1 MKKNI
6 FKFIANIYSQI
17 SILAIVAAIIVMQ
30 SCSRDLG
37 FSYQVQDRKL
47 LMFDQIKLD
56 TNFSIFVEGLEK
68 TNLAAVINSYGPYTV
83 FAPDNRGFRKYFA
96 LKGKKSL
103 ADFALDSLAN
113 ILRYHI
119 ILAKPGD
126 GPLAAANFIQ
136 GPQTTASA
144 SGDLINIDI
153 SKGFKSN
160 AVANAV
166 ALIYNTDNEYFNG
179 LLHKMDGV
187 LDPPILTIG
196 EFLLANPAT
205 FSIIT
210 SGLQKAGLMDTLTKL
225 NNPQGV
231 RTRLTLFAETNDVLR
246 ANGITDYNGY
256 SQDSLVR
263 YMRNHLV
270 AGTGSSKGYTRNNAP
285 ISQLG
290 LLDRWDTTL
299 ATLDGEDWLY
309 LDLAATNLIDGTTDF
324 TVSDLSMRNGIIHNV
339 SKPLT
344 FPKNKKRTQIYHQ
357 CWASPAFCYGPAGFS
372 QGASPVANAS
382 SGNFR
387 WYYDGG
393 VFNGTT
399 ITNLLF
405 MQPAAINDSLVMVVN
420 GIKRGKYEIRA
431 SGKGG
436 GTRGTYQL
444 NFGTD
449 SVTTYNFNF
458 PGAPGN
464 FRQNAL
470 LGTYDFKTSG
480 NKRMKLIARNTSGIN
495 LECFVFTP
503 VN

>member
-6 FKFIANIYSQI
+6 FFTFVSKTYTRVGLLLVLA
-17 SILAIVAAIIVMQ
+17 AIVLLQ

-68 TNLAAVINSYGPYTV
+68 TNLSSVINSYGPYTV

-96 LKGKKSL
+96 LKGKSGL
-103 ADFALDSLAN
+103 ADFALDSLTN

-119 ILAKPGD
+119 VLAKLGN

-136 GPQTTASA
+136 GPQETASA

-153 SKGFKSN
+153 SKGFKSD

-166 ALIYNTDNEYFNG
+166 ALIYSTDNEYYNG

-196 EFLLANPAT
+196 EFLIANPST
-205 FSIIT
+205 FSILT
-210 SGLQKAGLMDTLTKL
+210 SGLQRAGLMDTLTKL

-231 RTRLTLFAETNDVLR
+231 RTRLTLFAETNEVLR
-246 ANGITDYNGY
+246 ANGINDYNDF

-270 AGTGSSKGYTRNNAP
+270 AGTGSSKGYTRNNVA
-285 ISQLG
+285 LAA
-290 LLDRWDTTL
+290 LNLVDRWDTTL
-299 ATLDGEDWLY
+299 ATLDGEDWIY
-309 LDLAATNLIDGTTDF
+309 MDLAAPNLIDVNTRF

-339 SKPLT
+339 SRPLVFSGPT
-344 FPKNKKRTQIYHQ
+344 KKRTQIWHQ
-357 CWASPAFCYGPAGFS
+357 FWTGQAFAYGINGIAN
-372 QGASPVANAS
+372 GALPVANAT

-387 WYYDGG
+387 WYPDGPNNHTF
-393 VFNGTT
+393 FNPDSVEDS
-399 ITNLLF
+399 
-405 MQPAAINDSLVMVVN
+405 MVAIIR
-420 GIKRGKYEIRA
+420 GIKRGKYRFEV
-431 SGKGG
+431 SGKNGFG
-436 GTRGTYQL
+436 NRGIYQL
-444 NFGTD
+444 NYQND
-449 SVTTYNFNF
+449 SIARYNFNF
-458 PGAPGN
+458 TGLATY
-464 FRQNAL
+464 RQKVS
-470 LGTYDFKTSG
+470 LGVYEFKTSG
-480 NKRMKLIARNTSGIN
+480 NKRIAFVCKGIGGLN
-495 LECFVFTP
+495 IESLVLHP
-503 VN
+503 VD